1 MSPEAPVGGVPVAG
15 PPIDY
20 ETLFRSLPIGS
31 LVTGANDVILRV
43 NDEFCAWSGH
53 SRHDLVGAS
62 FLRLLPAGDRILF
75 SSRTAPLLAL
85 SGRTP
90 ESAVTILGAGRIALA
105 ASMTAA
111 RADGLTVF
119 VLTPRRERSFE
130 EAQLISA
137 VHRAERADTQRRD
150 AVVDLER
157 SAQRDA
163 LTSLLN
169 RGGCLAPLNAMI
181 QAAGAHEEIWTY
193 QLGLDHFRIVNESL
207 GEAAGDSALRT
218 IANRLRARLG
228 DDDGHTLLARVGA
241 DEFVIARRGRVQGPA
256 LAEEIVELVGS
267 ALTIDDLEIV
277 MSASVGAAVARAGAH
292 EPPPAETLIR
302 NAATAMYEAK
312 AAGRNRWKLFTAVG
326 DDSAIN
332 EIRLLGEIRAAL
344 LHDQLRLEYQPQL
357 DLASDQ
363 TQGFEA
369 LVRWDH
375 PDRGVVGPLG
385 FIDVPEKSGLINQVG
400 RWVCRSAIEEC
411 GRLNRASDRPTTM
424 SVNISARQLGDSR
437 LAETVTEMLV
447 INDVEPSLL
456 TLEITE
462 TGLIT
467 DAVRTREN
475 LERLHA
481 AGIRISI
488 DDFGTGHAG
497 FAYLKDFPVDE
508 LKIDRSF
515 VAGLGT
521 SPEDTAIVV
530 SCIELAHAMG
540 VSVVAEGVETSAQ
553 LSRLRELGCD
563 IVQGY
568 LYSPP
573 LDHAGLDR
581 WLGSPSGEHKAG
593 A

>member
-1 MSPEAPVGGVPVAG
+1 MTSEAPVDGAALPG
-15 PPIDY
+15 PQIDY
-20 ETLFRSLPIGS
+20 EALFLSLPIGS
-31 LVTGANDVILRV
+31 VVTGPNDIILRV
-43 NDEFCAWSGH
+43 NDDFCTWSGH
-53 SRHDLVGAS
+53 PRHYLVGTS

-85 SGRTP
+85 SGRAA
-90 ESAVTILGAGRIALA
+90 ESSVTILGRDRAALA
-105 ASMTAA
+105 ASMTAT
-111 RADGLTVF
+111 RVDDLTVF
-119 VLTPRRERSFE
+119 VLSPRRERSFE

-137 VHRAERADTQRRD
+137 VHRAEQADTQRKE
-150 AVVDLER
+150 AVVDFER
-157 SAQRDA
+157 SAQRDP

-169 RGGCLAPLNAMI
+169 RGGCLAPLNEMI
-181 QAAGAHEEIWTY
+181 EAASAHEEIWAY
-193 QLGLDHFRIVNESL
+193 QLGLDHFRVVNESL
-207 GEAAGDSALRT
+207 GEAAGDEALRT
-218 IANRLRARLG
+218 IADRLRAMLG
-228 DDDGHTLLARVGA
+228 DDDVDTLLARVGD
-241 DEFVIARRGRVQGPA
+241 DEFVIARRGSVQGPA
-256 LAEEIVELVGS
+256 LAEKIVDLVGS
-267 ALTIDDLEIV
+267 PLTIDDLEIV
-277 MSASVGAAVARAGAH
+277 MSASVGAALARAGAH
-292 EPPPAETLIR
+292 EQPSAETLIR

-326 DDSAIN
+326 DDAAIN

-357 DLASDQ
+357 NLATEE

-375 PDRGVVGPLG
+375 PDRGVVGPMG
-385 FIDVPEKSGLINQVG
+385 FIDVAEKSGLINQVG

-411 GRLNRASDRPTTM
+411 GRLNRAAGRRTTM
-424 SVNISARQLGDSR
+424 SVNISARQLGDAR
-437 LAETVTEMLV
+437 LAETVAEMLHV
-447 INDVEPSLL
+447 NHVEPQLL

-467 DAVRTREN
+467 DAAHTRKN
-475 LERLHA
+475 LERLHR
-481 AGIRISI
+481 AGIRLSI

-515 VAGLGT
+515 VAGLGI
-521 SPEDTAIVV
+521 SAEDTAIVV

-540 VSVVAEGVETSAQ
+540 ISVVAEGVETAAQ
-553 LSRLRELGCD
+553 MAQLRELGCD

-573 LDHAGLDR
+573 LDRVALDT
-581 WLGSPSGEHKAG
+581 WIGEG
-593 A
+593 GDGDV

>member
-1 MSPEAPVGGVPVAG
+1 LG
-15 PPIDY
+15 
-20 ETLFRSLPIGS
+20 
-31 LVTGANDVILRV
+31 
-43 NDEFCAWSGH
+43 
-53 SRHDLVGAS
+53 
-62 FLRLLPAGDRILF
+62 
-75 SSRTAPLLAL
+75 TAPAPQGSGGAGVLAL
-85 SGRTP
+85 D
-90 ESAVTILGAGRIALA
+90 ALA
-105 ASMTAA
+105 RLTAL
-111 RADGLTVF
+111 AD
-119 VLTPRRERSFE
+119 
-130 EAQLISA
+130 A
-137 VHRAERADTQRRD
+137 ADEDRPD
-150 AVVDLER
+150 E
-157 SAQRDA
+157 
-163 LTSLLN
+163 
-169 RGGCLAPLNAMI
+169 
-181 QAAGAHEEIWTY
+181 
-193 QLGLDHFRIVNESL
+193 
-207 GEAAGDSALRT
+207 
-218 IANRLRARLG
+218 
-228 DDDGHTLLARVGA
+228 DDDGREIEQLREPVARVGD
-241 DEFVIARRGRVQGPA
+241 DEFMVARRGSVQGPA
-256 LAEEIVELVGS
+256 LAEKIVDLVGS
-267 ALTIDDLEIV
+267 PLTIDDLEIV

-292 EPPPAETLIR
+292 EQPSAETLIR

-332 EIRLLGEIRAAL
+332 EIRLLGEIREAL
-344 LHDQLRLEYQPQL
+344 LHEQLRLVYQPQL
-357 DLASDQ
+357 NLANGE

-375 PDRGVVGPLG
+375 PDRGVVGPMG
-385 FIDVPEKSGLINQVG
+385 FIEVAEKSGLINQVG

-411 GRLNRASDRPTTM
+411 GKLNRAAGRPTTM

-437 LAETVTEMLV
+437 LAETVAEMLL
-447 INDVEPSLL
+447 INDVEPHLL

-462 TGLIT
+462 TGLIS

-481 AGIRISI
+481 AGIRLSI

-540 VSVVAEGVETSAQ
+540 INVVAEGVETAAQ
-553 LSRLRELGCD
+553 MAQLRELGCD

-573 LDHAGLDR
+573 LDHAALGE
-581 WLGSPSGEHKAG
+581 WLGRGDRAKVSDA
-593 A
+593 